1 MGDIGK
7 ISRLLSLFFGS
18 PFTYVSLTKS
28 IAPGQFKL
36 DEVKS
41 MLMRSG

>member
-7 ISRLLSLFFGS
+7 VSRLLSLFFGS
-18 PFTYVSLTKS
+18 PFTYVSLGKP
-28 IAPGQFKL
+28 IAAGQLKL
-36 DEVKS
+36 DELKS